1 MKVNVSQNSTT
12 GEGISYYFTYYP
24 SMYIFYLF
32 PFEAQSLNG
41 LILLSN
47 KQHLLHCWVQL
58 GGEKK
63 TSSGLQYC
71 CICPGETDSRPPTDF
86 TLRPNNTQM
95 ETMTFSH

>member
-63 TSSGLQYC
+63 PAVDFNTVAFAQEKLIADHQLTS
-71 CICPGETDSRPPTDF
+71 
-86 TLRPNNTQM
+86 
-95 ETMTFSH
+95 H